1 MLKVGTS
8 IVSRR
13 ALSQGHLRNLK
24 SFAPLHK
31 ASVSPNIAGD
41 IASETDSRFMLILG
55 KPGGGKGTISK
66 KILKDF
72 PMFTHFSTGDMLRQH
87 VREKTN
93 IGKEAKKHMDS
104 GRLVPDDLIIELVLN
119 EAQKEN
125 EKGNSMLLDGFPRTT
140 VQAQALDKCVNI
152 DLVVNLDIPNET
164 IVERIADRWIH
175 PASGR
180 VYNLSY
186 NPPKVIGKD
195 DITGE
200 ELIQREDDKPETV
213 LKRLQSYD
221 TVTAPL
227 VDYYDEKGVLQTFH
241 GTESDVIYPMVN
253 MWIKEQLDSGKNVK

>member
-1 MLKVGTS
+1 MLKIPTS
-8 IVSRR
+8 IAAKRS
-13 ALSQGHLRNLK
+13 STGYLRNLK

-31 ASVSPNIAGD
+31 ASASIAGD
-41 IASETDSRFMLILG
+41 VAPETDSRFMLILG

-72 PMFTHFSTGDMLRQH
+72 PKFTHFSTGDMLRQQ
-87 VREKTN
+87 VREKTT
-93 IGKEAKKHMDS
+93 IGREAKKLMDS
-104 GRLVPDDLIIELVLN
+104 GRLVPDEMIIELVLN
-119 EAQKEN
+119 EAHKEN
-125 EKGNSMLLDGFPRTT
+125 ERGNSMLLDGFPRTI

-180 VYNLSY
+180 VYNYSY
-186 NPPKVIGKD
+186 NPPKVNGKD
-195 DITGE
+195 DVTGD
-200 ELIQREDDKPETV
+200 ELIQRDDDKPETV

-221 TVTAPL
+221 AVTAPL
-227 VDYYDEKGVLQTFH
+227 VDFYADKGVLKTFK

-253 MWIKEQLDSGKNVK
+253 MWIAKQLDRGKFHEE